1 MVTVT
6 SRAEMSAQESFTGMA
21 MIHVIEATGLK
32 PVTLPGGKVLTVMDP
47 YCVIDFDD
55 IYFGRTNNKKA
66 TTCPVW
72 GETLEESI
80 EDAQRMQITLFHS
93 SLIPPD
99 NFIAHSQ
106 ISVAELL
113 QLTQGGHEEHEVFIN
128 QADERADYRVCQQLY
143 VNGVG

>member
-1 MVTVT
+1 M
-6 SRAEMSAQESFTGMA
+6 AQDSFTGMA
-21 MIHVIEATGLK
+21 MIHIIEATGLK

-66 TTCPVW
+66 TTSPVW

-106 ISVAELL
+106 IYVSELL
-113 QLTQGGHEEHEVFIN
+113 QLTHGGHEEHEVATTHTRFLSQMLASRSI
-128 QADERADYRVCQQLY
+128 VK
-143 VNGVG
+143 

>member
-1 MVTVT
+1 
-6 SRAEMSAQESFTGMA
+6 MSAQESFTGMA
-21 MIHVIEATGLK
+21 MIHIIEATGLK
-32 PVTLPGGKVLTVMDP
+32 PVMVPGGKLLTVMDP

-66 TTCPVW
+66 TSSPVW

-106 ISVAELL
+106 IYVSELL
-113 QLTQGGHEEHEVFIN
+113 QLTQGGHEEHEVPN
-128 QADERADYRVCQQLY
+128 LARQTDSTDTHLLSTTRAFHMEFPPRHAWW
-143 VNGVG
+143 

>member
-1 MVTVT
+1 
-6 SRAEMSAQESFTGMA
+6 MA
-21 MIHVIEATGLK
+21 MIHIIEATGLK
-32 PVTLPGGKVLTVMDP
+32 PVMVPGGKLLSVMDP

-55 IYFGRTNNKKA
+55 IYFGRTNSKKA
-66 TTCPVW
+66 TSSPVW

-106 ISVAELL
+106 IYVSELL
-113 QLTQGGHEEHEVFIN
+113 QLTQGGHDEHEVATHTPMEYP
-128 QADERADYRVCQQLY
+128 QTCLYDVMVTVWSDRERELGWYSVY
-143 VNGVG
+143 VG

>member
-1 MVTVT
+1 
-6 SRAEMSAQESFTGMA
+6 MSAQETFTGMA
-21 MIHVIEATGLK
+21 MIHIIEATGLK
-32 PVTLPGGKVLTVMDP
+32 PVTLPGGKLLTVMDP

-66 TTCPVW
+66 TSSPVW

-106 ISVAELL
+106 IYVSELL
-113 QLTQGGHEEHEVFIN
+113 QLTQGGHEEHEV
-128 QADERADYRVCQQLY
+128 D
-143 VNGVG
+143 G

>member
-1 MVTVT
+1 
-6 SRAEMSAQESFTGMA
+6 

-55 IYFGRTNNKKA
+55 IYFGRTNQKKS

-72 GETLEESI
+72 GETIEESI

-99 NFIAHSQ
+99 KFIAHSQ
-106 ISVAELL
+106 IYVYELL
-113 QLTQGGHEEHEVFIN
+113 QLTQGGHEEHEVVAARGKSRSEWLI
-128 QADERADYRVCQQLY
+128 RVA
-143 VNGVG
+143 NVGSVSLE